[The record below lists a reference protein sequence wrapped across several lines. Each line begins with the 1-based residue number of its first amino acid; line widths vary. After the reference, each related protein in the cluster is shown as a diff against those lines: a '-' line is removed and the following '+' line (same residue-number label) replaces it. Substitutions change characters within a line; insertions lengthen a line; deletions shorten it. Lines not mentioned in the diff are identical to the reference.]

1 MYSAMTKTM
10 TKSFIA
16 AMLIAASFG
25 SAHACTPPKSHF
37 KHVAC
42 TAQSGV
48 FLAAKDNGQPVAILD
63 ARGNKTAD
71 LFAYQ
76 AALPS
81 QFAAG
86 MMPVLKN
93 GKVGYINAQGKVV
106 IGFDYDRMPSGI
118 WARGVRDDRLIAYAN
133 GRFVVLASN
142 GRLIRT
148 FDRSVSQITDYVNG
162 VASVTQNNQRYDIDK
177 QGNRIQTPIVS
188 ATTPNTPEPSRTQ
201 THITSRTIVP
211 AQAAI
216 SRVTTVQSS
225 SQSSLYSSSV
235 SAPTPALIK
244 REQNGK
250 WGFVDAQGNLR
261 VLYAFDEVRDYAE
274 GLAAV
279 RQGNYWGFIDEKAD
293 LVIPFQFHKDG
304 IHPNSTTPNKPSRPL
319 IFENGKAWIGNL
331 GDGSK
336 MCITK
341 NGANSSCQ

>member
-1 MYSAMTKTM
+1 MPKIALTKISVMTVLLM
-10 TKSFIA
+10 
-16 AMLIAASFG
+16 ASLG
-25 SAHACTPPKSHF
+25 SAYACTPPKSHF

-42 TAQSGV
+42 TAQSGA
-48 FLAAKDNGQPVAILD
+48 FLASKDNGQPVALLD

-86 MMPVLKN
+86 LMPVLKN
-93 GKVGYINAQGKVV
+93 GKVGYINRQGAVV
-106 IGFDYDRMPSGI
+106 IGFGYDRMPSGI
-118 WARGVRDDRLIAYAN
+118 WARSVRDDRIIAYAN

-148 FDRSVSQITDYVNG
+148 FDRSVSQITDYVDG
-162 VASVTQNNQRYDIDK
+162 VASVVQNNQRYDIDK
-177 QGNRIQTPIVS
+177 QGNRIQTPVVS
-188 ATTPNTPEPSRTQ
+188 PSTAKAMPDSHTQ
-201 THITSRTIVP
+201 THITSQTTAAASSP
-211 AQAAI
+211 AS
-216 SRVTTVQSS
+216 SRITTVQPSM
-225 SQSSLYSSSV
+225 V
-235 SAPTPALIK
+235 STATVGLIK

-293 LVIPFQFHKDG
+293 LVIPFRFHKDG
-304 IHPNSTTPNKPSRPL
+304 IHPNSILPNKPSRPL
-319 IFENGKAWIGNL
+319 VFEDGKAWIGNL

-336 MCITK
+336 MCINK
-341 NGANSSCQ
+341 NGANSSCS

>member
-1 MYSAMTKTM
+1 MIKIAITKT
-10 TKSFIA
+10 
-16 AMLIAASFG
+16 LIAASLLAASLG
-25 SAHACTPPKSHF
+25 SAYACTPPKSHF
-37 KHVAC
+37 KNTTC
-42 TAQSGV
+42 TSQSGV
-48 FLAAKDNGQPVAILD
+48 FLATKDNGQPVALLD

-86 MMPVLKN
+86 IMPVLKN

-106 IGFDYDRMPSGI
+106 IGFEYDRMPSGI
-118 WARGVRDDRLIAYAN
+118 WARGVREDRLIAYAN

-162 VASVTQNNQRYDIDK
+162 VASVTQSGQRYDIDK
-177 QGNRIQTPIVS
+177 QGNRIQPPVVS
-188 ATTPNTPEPSRTQ
+188 PSASNTAASRNQ
-201 THITSRTIVP
+201 TRITSQTIAP
-211 AQAAI
+211 TQPTTT
-216 SRVTTVQSS
+216 SRITTVQSS
-225 SQSSLYSSSV
+225 TQV
-235 SAPTPALIK
+235 GSASTALIK

-250 WGFVDAQGNLR
+250 WGFVDPQGNLR

-304 IHPNSTTPNKPSRPL
+304 IHPNSATPNKPARPL

-331 GDGSK
+331 SDGSK
-336 MCITK
+336 ICITK
-341 NGANSSCQ
+341 TGINSSCS

>member
-1 MYSAMTKTM
+1 MIKISMTKT
-10 TKSFIA
+10 
-16 AMLIAASFG
+16 LIAASLLAASLG
-25 SAHACTPPKSHF
+25 SAYACTPSKSHF
-37 KHVAC
+37 KNTTC
-42 TAQSGV
+42 TSQSGV
-48 FLAAKDNGQPVAILD
+48 FLATKDNGQPVALLD

-86 MMPVLKN
+86 IMPVLKN

-106 IGFDYDRMPSGI
+106 IGFEYDRMPSGI
-118 WARGVRDDRLIAYAN
+118 WARGVREDRLIAHAN

-162 VASVTQNNQRYDIDK
+162 VASVTQSGQRYDIDK
-177 QGNRIQTPIVS
+177 QGNRIQPPVVS
-188 ATTPNTPEPSRTQ
+188 PSAPNTAASPNQ
-201 THITSRTIVP
+201 TRIISQPIARAQPTTTSRI
-211 AQAAI
+211 
-216 SRVTTVQSS
+216 TTVQSS
-225 SQSSLYSSSV
+225 TQSS
-235 SAPTPALIK
+235 SAPTAALIK

-304 IHPNSTTPNKPSRPL
+304 IHPNSATLNKPARPL

-341 NGANSSCQ
+341 TGINSSCS

>member
-1 MYSAMTKTM
+1 MIKISITKTL
-10 TKSFIA
+10 IA
-16 AMLIAASFG
+16 ASLLTASFG
-25 SAHACTPPKSHF
+25 SAYACTPPKSHF
-37 KHVAC
+37 KNTAC
-42 TAQSGV
+42 TSQSGV
-48 FLAAKDNGQPVAILD
+48 FLATKDNGQPVALLD

-86 MMPVLKN
+86 IMPVLKN

-106 IGFDYDRMPSGI
+106 IGFEYDRMPSGI
-118 WARGVRDDRLIAYAN
+118 WARGVREDRLIAHAN

-162 VASVTQNNQRYDIDK
+162 VASVTQSGQRYDIDK
-177 QGNRIQTPIVS
+177 QGNRIQPPVVS
-188 ATTPNTPEPSRTQ
+188 PSAPNTAASPNQ
-201 THITSRTIVP
+201 TRITSQTIAP
-211 AQAAI
+211 TQPTTT
-216 SRVTTVQSS
+216 SRITAVQSS
-225 SQSSLYSSSV
+225 TQSS
-235 SAPTPALIK
+235 SAPTALIK

-250 WGFVDAQGNLR
+250 WGFVDPQGNLR

-304 IHPNSTTPNKPSRPL
+304 IHPNSATPNKPARPL

-336 MCITK
+336 ICITK
-341 NGANSSCQ
+341 TGINSSCS

>member
-1 MYSAMTKTM
+1 MIKLSMTKT
-10 TKSFIA
+10 
-16 AMLIAASFG
+16 LIAVSLLTASLG
-25 SAHACTPPKSHF
+25 SAYACTPPKSHF
-37 KHVAC
+37 KNTTC
-42 TAQSGV
+42 TSQGGV
-48 FLAAKDNGQPVAILD
+48 FLATKDNGQPVALLD

-86 MMPVLKN
+86 IMPVLKN

-106 IGFDYDRMPSGI
+106 IGFEYDRMPSGI
-118 WARGVRDDRLIAYAN
+118 WARGVREDRLIAYAN

-162 VASVTQNNQRYDIDK
+162 VASVTQSGQRYDIDK
-177 QGNRIQTPIVS
+177 QGNRIQPPVVS
-188 ATTPNTPEPSRTQ
+188 SSVSNTAASPNQ
-201 THITSRTIVP
+201 TRITSQTIASTQP
-211 AQAAI
+211 TTT
-216 SRVTTVQSS
+216 SRITTVQSS
-225 SQSSLYSSSV
+225 AKSS
-235 SAPTPALIK
+235 SAPTALIK

-304 IHPNSTTPNKPSRPL
+304 IHSNSAMPNKPARPL

-341 NGANSSCQ
+341 TGINSSCS

>member
-1 MYSAMTKTM
+1 MIKISMTKT
-10 TKSFIA
+10 
-16 AMLIAASFG
+16 LIAASLLAASLG
-25 SAHACTPPKSHF
+25 SAYACTPPKSHF
-37 KHVAC
+37 KNTAC
-42 TAQSGV
+42 TSQSGV
-48 FLAAKDNGQPVAILD
+48 FLATKDNGQPVALLD

-86 MMPVLKN
+86 IMPVLKN

-106 IGFDYDRMPSGI
+106 IGFEYDRMPSGI
-118 WARGVRDDRLIAYAN
+118 WARGVREDRLIAHAN

-162 VASVTQNNQRYDIDK
+162 VASVTQSGQRYDIDK
-177 QGNRIQTPIVS
+177 QGNRIQPPVVS
-188 ATTPNTPEPSRTQ
+188 SSASNTAASRNQ
-201 THITSRTIVP
+201 TRITSQTIAP
-211 AQAAI
+211 TQPTTT
-216 SRVTTVQSS
+216 SRITTVQSS
-225 SQSSLYSSSV
+225 TQVS
-235 SAPTPALIK
+235 SAPTALIK

-304 IHPNSTTPNKPSRPL
+304 IHPNSATLNKPARPL

-341 NGANSSCQ
+341 TGINSSCS

>member
-1 MYSAMTKTM
+1 MIKISITKT
-10 TKSFIA
+10 
-16 AMLIAASFG
+16 LIAASLLAASLG
-25 SAHACTPPKSHF
+25 SAYACAPPKSHF
-37 KHVAC
+37 KNTTC
-42 TAQSGV
+42 TSQGGV
-48 FLAAKDNGQPVAILD
+48 FLATKDNGQPVALLD
-63 ARGNKTAD
+63 TRGNKTAD

-86 MMPVLKN
+86 IMPVLKN

-106 IGFDYDRMPSGI
+106 IGFEYDRMPSGI
-118 WARGVRDDRLIAYAN
+118 WARGVREDRLIAYAN

-162 VASVTQNNQRYDIDK
+162 VASVTQSGQRYDIDK
-177 QGNRIQTPIVS
+177 QGNRIQPPVVS
-188 ATTPNTPEPSRTQ
+188 PSAPNTAASPNQ
-201 THITSRTIVP
+201 TRITSQTIAP
-211 AQAAI
+211 TQPTTT
-216 SRVTTVQSS
+216 SRITTVQSS
-225 SQSSLYSSSV
+225 TQSS
-235 SAPTPALIK
+235 SAPTALIK

-304 IHPNSTTPNKPSRPL
+304 IHPNSATPNKPARPL

-336 MCITK
+336 ICITK
-341 NGANSSCQ
+341 TGINSSCS

>member
-1 MYSAMTKTM
+1 MIKISMTKT
-10 TKSFIA
+10 
-16 AMLIAASFG
+16 LIAASLLAATLG
-25 SAHACTPPKSHF
+25 SAYACTPPKSHF
-37 KHVAC
+37 KNTTC
-42 TAQSGV
+42 TSQNGV
-48 FLAAKDNGQPVAILD
+48 FLATKDNGQPVALLD

-86 MMPVLKN
+86 IMPVLKN
-93 GKVGYINAQGKVV
+93 GKVGYINAQGKAV
-106 IGFDYDRMPSGI
+106 IGFEYDRMPSGI
-118 WARGVRDDRLIAYAN
+118 WARGVREDRLIAYAN

-162 VASVTQNNQRYDIDK
+162 VASVTQSGQRYDIDK
-177 QGNRIQTPIVS
+177 QGNRIQTPVVS
-188 ATTPNTPEPSRTQ
+188 SSVSNTAASPNQ
-201 THITSRTIVP
+201 TRITSQPITSITSQTIAP
-211 AQAAI
+211 TQPTTT
-216 SRVTTVQSS
+216 SRITTVQSS
-225 SQSSLYSSSV
+225 AQIS
-235 SAPTPALIK
+235 SAPTALIK
-244 REQNGK
+244 HEQNGK

-304 IHPNSTTPNKPSRPL
+304 IHPNSATPNKPARPL

-341 NGANSSCQ
+341 TGINSSCT

>member
-1 MYSAMTKTM
+1 MIKISMTKT
-10 TKSFIA
+10 
-16 AMLIAASFG
+16 LIAASLLAASLG
-25 SAHACTPPKSHF
+25 SAYACAPPKSHF
-37 KHVAC
+37 KNTTC
-42 TAQSGV
+42 TSQGGV
-48 FLAAKDNGQPVAILD
+48 FLATKDNGQPVALLD
-63 ARGNKTAD
+63 TRGNKTAD

-86 MMPVLKN
+86 IMPVLKN

-106 IGFDYDRMPSGI
+106 IGFEYDRMPSGI
-118 WARGVRDDRLIAYAN
+118 WARGVREDRLIAYAN

-162 VASVTQNNQRYDIDK
+162 VASVTQSGQRYDIDK
-177 QGNRIQTPIVS
+177 QGNRIQPPVVSRSASNTAASRNQTRIISQPI
-188 ATTPNTPEPSRTQ
+188 APTQPTT
-201 THITSRTIVP
+201 TSRI
-211 AQAAI
+211 
-216 SRVTTVQSS
+216 TTVQPSTQSS
-225 SQSSLYSSSV
+225 SAST
-235 SAPTPALIK
+235 AALIK

-250 WGFVDAQGNLR
+250 WGFVDPQGNLR

-304 IHPNSTTPNKPSRPL
+304 IHPNSATPNKPARPL

-341 NGANSSCQ
+341 TGINSSCS